1 MTRRETQERSPSP
14 HVRGRCVRRS
24 TLGAAVAVGLLA
36 SASNASVIGI
46 AASTNLGGLTNP
58 GASQFTVTTPFNLSS
73 VVIQQVEIYNTSTMT
88 AYIYSDVGG
97 TPGTAVASAT
107 NTLTAMGAAPA
118 TFSFSGE
125 LLSSG
130 TTYWLYLATT
140 GGQAL
145 YTTSTNQSTTSAT
158 TTNGTPNWGLKHW
171 DGASW
176 SSTFSTSILYQ
187 LNATTSAVP
196 GSGVAMLSICG
207 LAAGSARRRR

>member
-1 MTRRETQERSPSP
+1 MTRREIQERSPSP
-14 HVRGRCVRRS
+14 HVRGRSVRRS
-24 TLGAAVAVGLLA
+24 TLAAAVAVGLLA

-46 AASTNLGGLTNP
+46 ADSTPGGGLTNP
-58 GASQFTVTTPFNLSS
+58 GASQFTVTTSFNLSF

-88 AYIYSDVGG
+88 ASIYSDAGG
-97 TPGTAVASAT
+97 TPGTVVASAT

-130 TTYWLYLATT
+130 TTYWLYLATS
-140 GGQAL
+140 GGQAS
-145 YTTSTNQSTTSAT
+145 YSNATDQSTTTAT

-176 SSTFSTSILYQ
+176 SSTFNSSILYQ

-196 GSGVAMLSICG
+196 GSGVAMLSLCG

>member
-1 MTRRETQERSPSP
+1 MTRREIQERSTSP
-14 HVRGRCVRRS
+14 QFRGRNARRS

-46 AASTNLGGLTNP
+46 AASVNLGTLTNP
-58 GASQFTVTTPFNLSS
+58 GASQFTVTSSFNLSS
-73 VVIQQVEIYNTSTMT
+73 VVIQQVEIFNTSTMT
-88 AYIYSDVGG
+88 AHIYSDVGG

-107 NTLTAMGAAPA
+107 NTLTARGAAPA

-140 GGQAL
+140 GGQAI
-145 YTTSTNQSTTSAT
+145 YSVSTNQSTTSAT

-171 DGASW
+171 NGASW
-176 SSTFSTSILYQ
+176 STTFSISILYQ
-187 LNATTSAVP
+187 LNATTAPVP
-196 GSGVAMLSICG
+196 GSGVAMLSLCG